1 MRSTPSRRDGGTPPV
16 RTGRW
21 RKSAL
26 SNPTGNCVELAP
38 LADGGVAVR
47 NSREPAGPVLVYTR
61 AEMVAFLGGVKNGDF
76 DDLVEHPSVPR

>member
-1 MRSTPSRRDGGTPPV
+1 MRP
-16 RTGRW
+16 GRW

-38 LADGGVAVR
+38 LPDGGVAVR
-47 NSREPAGPVLVYTR
+47 NSRDPGGPVLVYTR

-76 DDLVEHPSVPR
+76 DDLVT